1 MAGLQW
7 AREMFCAWY
16 PDQPEITDLI
26 VQHDPHTYPRVA
38 VRKQDVLDVFLRF
51 GNRQALRAVRTM
63 PEKDGV
69 LDNRKID
76 AVLVRVHRDGKILI
90 SQV

>member
-1 MAGLQW
+1 LQ
-7 AREMFCAWY
+7 
-16 PDQPEITDLI
+16 
-26 VQHDPHTYPRVA
+26 
-38 VRKQDVLDVFLRF
+38 F
-51 GNRQALRAVRTM
+51 GNRQALRAVRTL

-90 SQV
+90 NQV

>member
-1 MAGLQW
+1 
-7 AREMFCAWY
+7 
-16 PDQPEITDLI
+16 
-26 VQHDPHTYPRVA
+26 
-38 VRKQDVLDVFLRF
+38 
-51 GNRQALRAVRTM
+51 VRTL

-90 SQV
+90 NQV